1 MHLTGNKLLN
11 ASAEKIWAI
20 LMDADM
26 LAKITPAVSRLEPTG
41 NDTYKAIA
49 DVKIGPVKG
58 SFSGN
63 LAVLDKKDHESF
75 LLRVN
80 QNSKIGNVAA
90 DVQIYLKAISDTQ
103 TEMSFVGDAKMSG
116 LLAATGQRVVSGV
129 ANMLTE
135 QFFEALEKEL

>member
-1 MHLTGNKLLN
+1 MHLTGNKILN
-11 ASAEKIWAI
+11 ASTEKIWNI

-26 LAKITPAVSRLEPTG
+26 LAKITPAVSRLEPLG

-63 LAVLDKKDHESF
+63 LSVLDKIDHESF
-75 LLRVN
+75 MLRVN

-90 DVQIYLKAISDTQ
+90 DVKIYLKAISDTQ
-103 TEMSFVGDAKMSG
+103 TEMSFAGDAKMSG

-129 ANMLTE
+129 ANMLTD

>member
-1 MHLTGNKLLN
+1 MHLTGNKILN
-11 ASAEKIWAI
+11 ASTEKIWNI

-26 LAKITPAVSRLEPTG
+26 LAKITPAVSRLEPLG

-63 LAVLDKKDHESF
+63 LSVLDKIDHESF
-75 LLRVN
+75 MLRVN

-90 DVQIYLKAISDTQ
+90 DVKIYLKAISDTQ
-103 TEMSFVGDAKMSG
+103 TEMSFAGDAKMSG

>member
-11 ASAEKIWAI
+11 ASTEKIWAI

-58 SFSGN
+58 SFSGD
-63 LAVLDKKDHESF
+63 LSVLDKKENESF

-80 QNSKIGNVAA
+80 QKSKMGNVAA

>member
-11 ASAEKIWAI
+11 ASTDKIWAI

-58 SFSGN
+58 SFSGD
-63 LAVLDKKDHESF
+63 LSVLDKKENESF

-80 QNSKIGNVAA
+80 QKSKMGNVAA